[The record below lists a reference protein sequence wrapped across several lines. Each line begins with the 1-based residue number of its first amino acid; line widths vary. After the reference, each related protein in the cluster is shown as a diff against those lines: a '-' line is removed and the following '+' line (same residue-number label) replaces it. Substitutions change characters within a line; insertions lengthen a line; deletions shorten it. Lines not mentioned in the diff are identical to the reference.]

1 MTFQIPV
8 ADRKSKLQFI
18 RIMFNIVLKDTFQY
32 AVDGIRTMFFS
43 RLTLCLLITTYEM
56 SV

>member
-32 AVDGIRTMFFS
+32 AVDRMRTMFFS
-43 RLTLCLLITTYEM
+43 LNPLPADHDL
-56 SV
+56 